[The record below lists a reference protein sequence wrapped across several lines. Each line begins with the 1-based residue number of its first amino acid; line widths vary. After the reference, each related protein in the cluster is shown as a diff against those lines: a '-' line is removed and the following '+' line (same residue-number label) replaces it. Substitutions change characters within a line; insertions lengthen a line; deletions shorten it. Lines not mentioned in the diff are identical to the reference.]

1 MVVNYVNDTKAA
13 EEVVK
18 EIRSHGKGGAI
29 AVKAD
34 ASTTEGGKLILDEAK
49 KTFGR
54 VDILILNMGIMEDMT
69 LENLNEATFNAQ
81 VQINVKAPLFLAKE
95 AMPLLPSRT
104 SSMLN
109 ANGIVQ
115 SLPGKQLAA
124 ELSSFRQ
131 R

>member
-1 MVVNYVNDTKAA
+1 MNYVDDTKAA

-18 EIRSHGKGGAI
+18 VIRSHGKGGAI

-34 ASTTEGGKLILDEAK
+34 ASTIEGGKLILDEAK

-54 VDILILNMGIMEDMT
+54 VDILILNMDINEGMT
-69 LENLNEATFNAQ
+69 LENLDETTFNAQ
-81 VQINVKAPLFLAKE
+81 FHTNVNAPLFLAKE
-95 AMPLLPSRT
+95 AVPLLPSRT

-115 SLPGKQLAA
+115 SLPGKQLVA
-124 ELSSFRQ
+124 ELSFFRQ